1 VSDDLIGLP
10 QLAAKLSV
18 PWARAYAL
26 VLSGKFGE
34 PVQRGQR
41 WFVQSARVSEYA
53 RNKKQKDR
61 VGA

>member
-1 VSDDLIGLP
+1 VSNEALIGLP

-18 PWARAYAL
+18 SWSRAYAL

-41 WFVQSARVSEYA
+41 WYVQTERVNEY
-53 RNKKQKDR
+53 KKQQREK
-61 VGA
+61 AKA